1 MEIKEIDLS
10 DLRLEDRC
18 FNFTLAGPDEKFLA
32 SVQQV
37 GITEPVKIKAEDGSF
52 ILVTGW
58 KRVEAARA
66 AGLKKIPAR
75 ILPAGLT
82 DLEIFRLAFFENY
95 SQRDFSLAEKA
106 LLIKKFLKFG
116 LGQEEL
122 IAEILPRLQLP
133 PERPTIETLVK
144 LVALDWALPE
154 IHRGRWKLATARLF
168 LSFPL
173 EEQKLIIGLAV
184 AFNHNQQAEL
194 IDLLF
199 TLKKRQAKQLTAILS
214 EKEIGPL
221 VEEMKEGKPQ
231 AGDRLLTA
239 LREKASPQLSRINQE
254 IQATIKQI
262 NLPGQGRL
270 NYDQTLE
277 KTAVSIYL
285 EARNKGQL
293 ELVLKNLSESLKAGE
308 WDTLFK
314 ILNNKIDE

>member
-1 MEIKEIDLS
+1 MEFKEIGLS
-10 DLRLEDRC
+10 DLRLKDRR
-18 FNFTLAGPDEKFLA
+18 FNFTLDEPDEKFLA
-32 SVQQV
+32 SVRQV
-37 GITEPVKIKAEDGSF
+37 GITEPVKIKAEDGSL

-58 KRVEAARA
+58 KRMESARA
-66 AGLKKIPAR
+66 GGLKKIPVR

-82 DLEIFRLAFFENY
+82 DLEILRLAFFENY
-95 SQRDFSLAEKA
+95 PQRDFSLAEKA
-106 LLIKKFLKFG
+106 LLVKKFLEFG
-116 LGQEEL
+116 LSQEEL
-122 IAEILPRLQLP
+122 IREILPRLQLP

-144 LVALDWALPE
+144 LAALDRALPG

-173 EEQKLIIGLAV
+173 EEQKLIVGLAG

-199 TLKKRQAKQLTAILS
+199 TLKKRQAKPLAAILS
-214 EKEIGPL
+214 EQEIEPL
-221 VEEMKEGKPQ
+221 VKEMKEGKPP
-231 AGDRLLTA
+231 AADRLLTA
-239 LREKASPQLSRINQE
+239 LREKAVPRLSCLNRQ
-254 IQATIKQI
+254 IQAAIKKI

-277 KTAVSIYL
+277 KTGVSIWL
-285 EARNKGQL
+285 EARSKDEL
-293 ELVLKNLSESLKAGE
+293 ESALKNLNESLKAGE